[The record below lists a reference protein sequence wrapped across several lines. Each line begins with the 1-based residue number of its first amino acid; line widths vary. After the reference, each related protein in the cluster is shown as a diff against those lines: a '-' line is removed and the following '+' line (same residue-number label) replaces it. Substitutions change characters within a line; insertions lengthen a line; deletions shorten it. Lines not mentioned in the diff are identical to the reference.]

1 MYDLLGDLLFLICQ
15 GVDLRQYSRQIEGDL
30 HEVENASIL
39 DCILTLHCLH
49 CSLNVTTCMGAY
61 WY

>member
-1 MYDLLGDLLFLICQ
+1 MVIKYYVQFYRLISDLICQ

-39 DCILTLHCLH
+39 DCILPYLLLRLSMT
-49 CSLNVTTCMGAY
+49 M
-61 WY
+61 